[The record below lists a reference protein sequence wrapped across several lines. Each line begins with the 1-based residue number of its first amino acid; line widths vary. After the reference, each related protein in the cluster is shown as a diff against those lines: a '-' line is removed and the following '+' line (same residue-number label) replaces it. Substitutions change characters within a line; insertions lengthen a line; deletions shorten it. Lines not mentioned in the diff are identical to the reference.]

1 MAVGVHAANEVDP
14 AAGMRVAV
22 IGARTVGRVVAAV
35 AQDRGVE
42 QIDIVARHDAQLEA
56 AERLGLRPV
65 RADELGSGYDIV
77 IGAAGSE
84 SSLAAAIGAV
94 RSAGTV
100 VVPGVCWSDVNLPGL
115 ALGLKEV
122 KLRTALYWGH
132 HDGPRETDIAAEVL
146 GRLPGLPDVLISHRF
161 ELGDA
166 ARALTADA
174 DRSAGAVKVV
184 VDVSS
189 G

>member
-1 MAVGVHAANEVDP
+1 MCS
-14 AAGMRVAV
+14 
-22 IGARTVGRVVAAV
+22 T
-35 AQDRGVE
+35 
-42 QIDIVARHDAQLEA
+42 
-56 AERLGLRPV
+56 
-65 RADELGSGYDIV
+65 
-77 IGAAGSE
+77 
-84 SSLAAAIGAV
+84 
-94 RSAGTV
+94 GTV
-100 VVPGVCWSDVNLPGL
+100 LVPGVCWNDANLPGL